1 MSLSNAEASAR
12 PMLARPV
19 AAGSMHPCAPV
30 VSVFGDAEREVP
42 ACVAGA
48 DLVPLVAALELL
60 ERVFAG
66 GLQQEESSA
75 LDVAHEALV
84 DE

>member
-1 MSLSNAEASAR
+1 MPKRAQDRCRRVLSQPDQCIRA
-12 PMLARPV
+12 L
-19 AAGSMHPCAPV
+19 PV
-30 VSVFGDAEREVP
+30 VSVSGDAEREVP